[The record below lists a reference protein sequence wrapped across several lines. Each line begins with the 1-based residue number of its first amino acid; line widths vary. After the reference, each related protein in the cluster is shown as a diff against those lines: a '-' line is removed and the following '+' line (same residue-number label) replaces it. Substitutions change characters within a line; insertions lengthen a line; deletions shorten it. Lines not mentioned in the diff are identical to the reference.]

1 MGPKNDPPP
10 PAILLGRAERR
21 THPLS
26 SFCLVGQ
33 SGPRRARLLAVNW
46 RRKKTACRGAPFS
59 RRAMRSAQFP
69 AQPQKKAPKFASQ
82 SIMAQVL
89 FTWKQLWP
97 RLLAGLLAHLVVA
110 FDADEHTR
118 PASSSAH
125 KNSSQRPAPWC
136 DHASSGSF
144 SDLAAPSKEQQHPA
158 RESNHRLKIPE
169 RSAKGRS
176 TLSCVS

>member
-1 MGPKNDPPP
+1 MASAGFGFFSREGVWNRMGRKSDPPP
-10 PAILLGRAERR
+10 PAASLGRAERR

-89 FTWKQLWP
+89 FTWKRRRRFVP
-97 RLLAGLLAHLVVA
+97 SDDERKRARRLRCNADYGRTRASKSRVFSQAMAEAPAEGFRGHAH
-110 FDADEHTR
+110 
-118 PASSSAH
+118 
-125 KNSSQRPAPWC
+125 
-136 DHASSGSF
+136 
-144 SDLAAPSKEQQHPA
+144 A
-158 RESNHRLKIPE
+158 R
-169 RSAKGRS
+169 
-176 TLSCVS
+176 

>member
-1 MGPKNDPPP
+1 MGLGAGFVFFSREGAWKSLGPKNDPPP
-10 PAILLGRAERR
+10 PAVLLGRAERR

-46 RRKKTACRGAPFS
+46 RRKKTAFRGAPFS

-89 FTWKQLWP
+89 FTWKRRRRFVP
-97 RLLAGLLAHLVVA
+97 SDDERKRARGLRC
-110 FDADEHTR
+110 DADYGRTR
-118 PASSSAH
+118 ASQSRLFSQAMAEAPAEGFRGHAH
-125 KNSSQRPAPWC
+125 
-136 DHASSGSF
+136 
-144 SDLAAPSKEQQHPA
+144 A
-158 RESNHRLKIPE
+158 R
-169 RSAKGRS
+169 
-176 TLSCVS
+176 